1 MTRTCV
7 VNCKTSP
14 RQLGQY
20 LGRCGVAILQCKQ
33 AGFPSLLQ
41 RGRSLLQA
49 GRAAAATRDRLTRPL
64 LSLAGAG
71 KQTAQTV
78 SHGVSTLGSQ
88 LGQYALPGLNRAR
101 QSVAQAPAKVKETL
115 HFMAGRKPD
124 EAIGVRGVAN
134 LLVRPRYPGLDRPV
148 GVTRAP
154 WRRAVARPWDR
165 TRQGLASGAR
175 AASSVVGAGTAASGA
190 YGLMYEYPDAL
201 SYILT
206 AYSMPQATKM
216 PGRPYLMT
224 TPQEVAVINRAVD
237 SWKREF
243 DARHQQTYSRL
254 KGGRWLWEMAP
265 VLLKQQIPGLASQ
278 DAVSRAANNYAWDY
292 LPRQARYDIYN
303 IRRKHPWLYGLMD
316 AARSLT
322 PIGALTTAG
331 LRQVSSPQRPDTA
344 AALRHF
350 GAALPE
356 IVANPAAA
364 EQSPFLAKAK
374 QLIPYKVRQ
383 GLIEEA
389 PYLMGLAP
397 IIDQH
402 WLDPAVATKDQVTN
416 HPAVIAYGRVNP
428 EHRDRLEALAYS
440 IASLPWVVAAKAT
453 DRWLPDAPLLAEGQL
468 QQYRERH
475 PTITALASRLGP
487 YLSRLAAWQE
497 ATTAG
502 TVPK

>member
-1 MTRTCV
+1 
-7 VNCKTSP
+7 
-14 RQLGQY
+14 
-20 LGRCGVAILQCKQ
+20 
-33 AGFPSLLQ
+33 
-41 RGRSLLQA
+41 
-49 GRAAAATRDRLTRPL
+49 
-64 LSLAGAG
+64 
-71 KQTAQTV
+71 
-78 SHGVSTLGSQ
+78 
-88 LGQYALPGLNRAR
+88 
-101 QSVAQAPAKVKETL
+101 
-115 HFMAGRKPD
+115 
-124 EAIGVRGVAN
+124 
-134 LLVRPRYPGLDRPV
+134 
-148 GVTRAP
+148 
-154 WRRAVARPWDR
+154 
-165 TRQGLASGAR
+165 
-175 AASSVVGAGTAASGA
+175 
-190 YGLMYEYPDAL
+190 MYEYPDAL

-224 TPQEVAVINRAVD
+224 TPQEVAAVNRYVD

-487 YLSRLAAWQE
+487 YLSRLAARRE
-497 ATTAG
+497 ATIAG